1 MYQKNKNKKIKDK
14 VTWEKKMEHKKI
26 NSIQWR
32 KKIHFFMPGK
42 KNLWKWRLRSSAS
55 IQDFE
60 VVPQFKIG
68 IYYAYCIISI
78 VNVFI
83 SKAPTLSIVK
93 TSDILLRSNLD
104 RLTFYSTIL
113 PILCLFV
120 CLFRPSLIDMSSTI
134 P

>member
-1 MYQKNKNKKIKDK
+1 MREKNGAQKKLIPFSEEKKSIFLCQAKKIS
-14 VTWEKKMEHKKI
+14 ESE
-26 NSIQWR
+26 
-32 KKIHFFMPGK
+32 
-42 KNLWKWRLRSSAS
+42 
-55 IQDFE
+55 DFE

-68 IYYAYCIISI
+68 IYYAYCIIFI

-134 P
+134 A